1 MKKIYEIID
10 NTPTITELQK
20 EFYKTMLTIRKERII
35 DFSLNKLKEKP
46 KNHDDM

>member
-20 EFYKTMLTIRKERII
+20 EFYKTIRKERII